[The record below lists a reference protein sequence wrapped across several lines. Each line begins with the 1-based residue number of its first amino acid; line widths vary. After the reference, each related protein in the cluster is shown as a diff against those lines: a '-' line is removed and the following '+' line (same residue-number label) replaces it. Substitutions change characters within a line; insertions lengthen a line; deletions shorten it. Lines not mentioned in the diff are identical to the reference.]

1 MGASERCWLAR
12 ACERE
17 SEERDLRGGRGA
29 TLVEKGQVVGEGVR
43 GGVDRASAYM
53 G

>member
-1 MGASERCWLAR
+1 MGASERCRLAR

-17 SEERDLRGGRGA
+17 SEGWDLRGGD
-29 TLVEKGQVVGEGVR
+29 TLLGKGQLVGEGVR

-53 G
+53 R